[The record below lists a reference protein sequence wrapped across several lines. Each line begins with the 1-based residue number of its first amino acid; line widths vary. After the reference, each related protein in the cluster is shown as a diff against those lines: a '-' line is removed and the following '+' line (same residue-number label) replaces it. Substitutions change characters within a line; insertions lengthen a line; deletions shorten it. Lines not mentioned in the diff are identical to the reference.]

1 MPEPVLINGTI
12 TGFESRSAAAQIEP
26 EAPAVES
33 VHEKIKRPAMTEGRT
48 YKLRAGE
55 SSVYATIN
63 NIRLNVGTEHEEV
76 RPFELFLNSK
86 GNDCVQWVSALTL
99 MVSAVWRKGG
109 DYAFVAE
116 ELRAIGDPHPDRS
129 GFGRSIDGTS
139 RFVPSL
145 ASEIGACIAIHI
157 RETCGRVAD
166 GASAA
171 PVAAPAAKASA
182 NGSAHGA
189 APIGQKDCG
198 KCGGYRTVVRE
209 AGCESC
215 KSCGD
220 SRCG

>member
-1 MPEPVLINGTI
+1 MSEPVVINGAI
-12 TGFESRSAAAQIEP
+12 TGFESRSAAVRVEP
-26 EAPAVES
+26 EAPVVES
-33 VHEKIKRPAMTEGRT
+33 VHEKMKRPTMTEGRT

-63 NIRLNVGTEHEEV
+63 NVRLNVGTEHEEV
-76 RPFELFLNSK
+76 RPFEIFLNSK
-86 GNDCVQWVSALTL
+86 GNDCVQWVNALTL
-99 MVSAVWRKGG
+99 MISAVWRKGG
-109 DYAFVAE
+109 EYAFVAE
-116 ELRAIGDPHPDRS
+116 ELRAITDPHPDRS
-129 GFGRSIDGTS
+129 GFGRSIDGSS

-157 RETCGRVAD
+157 DKTCGRAAD

-171 PVAAPAAKASA
+171 TVAAPASA

-189 APIGQKDCG
+189 APIGQKDCS